1 MQQAEVQEVTFSA
14 GMGVGGSTTLT
25 YTDLYGQSWTT
36 RPISLGEGSH
46 YVLDYALGSGAD
58 ANNAYLVLS
67 YGGVTGQTAANTLSL
82 LTADKIRN
90 TLWGLSST
98 GLTTTQ
104 RANLARSIRVTE
116 RPHKTSHKFSSGIEA
131 AKKKTFDVYMTADVT
146 TGLEENGGLKEFS
159 AYLSTVNSDS
169 VVTTEI
175 DSGDAFVQVVSMS
188 DASSEIKR
196 ALEGLPNNVI
206 PSVSVSKVDV
216 TTENTNDRGTYGNAF
231 HQTYRITF
239 SNAMNSGD
247 QTMLSCDANPCDN
260 DGCINRRVGVS
271 SVYHIHADPTFADQ
285 TTAKKTAKVNFQGQ
299 GYFIMDI
306 HRDIQNDP
314 ATNDFSAGTA
324 YLEWNTGAGVDRAE
338 FPIIA
343 TAETV
348 QTSLRT
354 ITGWSG
360 VTVSSQCAE
369 VSPCLTLDRAHSYT
383 VTFPSGYDDGGQT
396 PKVGL
401 VSGYGGTAGAQ
412 VDGGSNP
419 APDGKIIIYDQRF
432 SNSLWLGDV
441 TGYALFTCAYNDD
454 ECTGGGFAGEIG
466 DMFDETI
473 VQFGHMN
480 SANGYTGAGGA
491 AGTATDL
498 NGQTVRSTFT
508 NMYANSGAGQL
519 GVPAGH
525 YTSKNLKVYIK
536 VNHDADFPLQTSQD
550 TDNYF
555 PVGSTIEVLAT
566 TWAESAPQ
574 TPITHNVND
583 HVNENVYRSFKVLSH
598 VENTHGH
605 MFAKLD
611 SVPTTDSS
619 EKYALKVTAHN
630 STVTNRKNIELN
642 ANQQEVQI
650 IRPLDTNDLFLLGD
664 ADTFRIYINKDK
676 ANVEYTEVL
685 TGVSTNVEIAE
696 AINSFSALSG
706 PVTVTITNEE
716 IRVTF
721 AAIDGDV
728 PELEVVEEVD
738 ADNSVVFSVKTV
750 SEGWSFFAG
759 YSARLENVQ
768 PGSVINVT
776 SQEQVSFSIT
786 SWTGTTYLVFAY
798 DGEVGATGVLRG
810 TIDADKVVDA
820 VNSIK
825 NEKGLDKFSI
835 DSTAVTTSTSSSIV
849 ISMPEGIDASKLE
862 LLPASGT
869 TVTKIEKTVA
879 KNNNGRSFKVLR
891 VENNNWDISDN
902 LTVTGITDAKVLDY
916 STHNKGPFAAGDEIQ
931 FKQSTAGTNC
941 LAMLS
946 ASATDAVMYR
956 YLDAGAVTSSKVSYN
971 MNTAIELQNV
981 DEYSLGAC
989 SVKVYRTTLVVDSMP
1004 DTMSATGFGADV
1016 NLHIYGPKG
1025 SCSVSEAVK
1034 GTYESDVCSSRGNC
1048 DGASGLCACHEG
1060 YSGEACETQ
1069 TVLV

>member
-46 YVLDYALGSGAD
+46 YVLDYALGSDAD
-58 ANNAYLVLS
+58 ASKVFLVLS
-67 YGGVTGQTAANTLSL
+67 YGGVTGQTAVNALSS

-98 GLTTTQ
+98 GLTLTQ

-116 RPHKTSHKFSSGIEA
+116 RPHKTSHKFSTGIEA
-131 AKKKTFDVYMTADVT
+131 ATKKTFDVYITADVT

-159 AYLSTVNSDS
+159 AYLSTTGSDS

-188 DASSEIKR
+188 DASSEIKS

-285 TTAKKTAKVNFQGQ
+285 TTAKKTPRVNFQGQ

-343 TAETV
+343 TAATV

-360 VTVSSQCAE
+360 VTVSSQCAGA
-369 VSPCLTLDRAHSYT
+369 SPCTTLDRAHSYT

-401 VSGYGGTAGAQ
+401 VSGYGGTAGT
-412 VDGGSNP
+412 NT
-419 APDGKIIIYDQRF
+419 DGKMIIYDQRF

-441 TGYALFTCAYNDD
+441 TGYALFSCATANS
-454 ECTGGGFAGEIG
+454 ECTGGSFAGEIG

-473 VQFGHMN
+473 VQFGHEN
-480 SANGYTGAGGA
+480 SANGYSVT
-491 AGTATDL
+491 AGTAGTNAHL
-498 NGQTVRSTFT
+498 GGNTVRSTFT

-519 GVPAGH
+519 GAPASH
-525 YTSKNLKVYIK
+525 YGQDLKVYIK
-536 VNHDADFPLQTSQD
+536 VNHDEDFPLQTSQD

-555 PVGSTIEVLAT
+555 PVGSTIEVLDT

-574 TPITHNVND
+574 TPVTVTK
-583 HVNENVYRSFKVLSH
+583 NVYRSFKVLSH

-611 SVPTTDSS
+611 SVPTTDST
-619 EKYALKVTAHN
+619 ETYALKVIAQN
-630 STVTNRKNIELN
+630 STVMTRKNIEIN
-642 ANQQEVQI
+642 AKQQEVQVI
-650 IRPLDTNDLFLLGD
+650 QPTQSNIFTIDSGDTY
-664 ADTFRIYINKDK
+664 RIYINADK
-676 ANVEYTEVL
+676 SSVEFTEVL
-685 TGVSTNVEIAE
+685 SGGSTADQIAE

-706 PVTVTITNEE
+706 PVGVDITKKE
-716 IRVTF
+716 IRITF

-728 PELEVVEEVD
+728 PQLSVVEEVD
-738 ADNSVVFSVKTV
+738 DGTATDFAVYTLV
-750 SEGWSFFAG
+750 EGWSFFAG
-759 YSARLENVQ
+759 DSARLENVQ

-776 SQEQVSFSIT
+776 SQEQVSFSISGWVST
-786 SWTGTTYLVFAY
+786 KYLVFAY
-798 DGEVGATGVLRG
+798 DGEVGATGVEQSAVAAG
-810 TIDADKVVDA
+810 TVVAA

-825 NEKGLDKFSI
+825 NEKGLAKFSI
-835 DSTAVTTSTSSSIV
+835 ANGAVTTSSSSSIV

-869 TVTKIEKTVA
+869 TGTTIGKTVA

-891 VENNNWDISDN
+891 VENKKWNIETSLKTTAPTATELEYSVHNRAP
-902 LTVTGITDAKVLDY
+902 LTV
-916 STHNKGPFAAGDEIQ
+916 GDEVRL
-931 FKQSTAGTNC
+931 KQSTAGTAC
-941 LAMLS
+941 GVS
-946 ASATDAVMYR
+946 TTATNAVEYR
-956 YLDAGAVTSSKVSYN
+956 YITAEAITADGSDDKTVYTVDTALTLDTSNYVI
-971 MNTAIELQNV
+971 TACDIDV
-981 DEYSLGAC
+981 F
-989 SVKVYRTTLVVDSMP
+989 RTTIVVDSMP
-1004 DTMSATGFGADV
+1004 DLMSNTGFGGDV
-1016 NLHIYGPKG
+1016 NLHVYGPKG
-1025 SCSVSEAVK
+1025 SCSVSEVVK

-1048 DGASGLCACHEG
+1048 DGASGLCVCHEG